1 MSYGLF
7 LRKQK
12 EDSDFLIILVNGLVN
27 FTIFSYLIF
36 DVEIQGSILALFLIF
51 ISGNF
56 TFSGIAILMSS
67 RASSTQVANGL
78 INLVTFPMTIS
89 SGVFFS
95 YHNFPESAEKVI
107 QYFPLTLLADS
118 IRSIYNE
125 GSGLV
130 DVFIPILIL
139 NALGTIFFF
148 TGLKIY
154 KWD

>member
-1 MSYGLF
+1 
-7 LRKQK
+7 
-12 EDSDFLIILVNGLVN
+12 
-27 FTIFSYLIF
+27 
-36 DVEIQGSILALFLIF
+36 
-51 ISGNF
+51 
-56 TFSGIAILMSS
+56 
-67 RASSTQVANGL
+67 
-78 INLVTFPMTIS
+78 MTIS